1 MTARTPSGASA
12 TRALPAKARVSETMP
27 ATVLQ
32 AKALQATVRSAHLS
46 RRRVIKVLSAIAT
59 LGLCAF
65 QFGDRNGLNNMPFGQ
80 VQPLVSDLAKAR
92 RLARQGNIDL
102 LEGETVPGKAVSL
115 RGEITDANCYLGSHA
130 HGYDHAFCAK
140 LCAAAGGP
148 LVFVSDQ
155 GGEIYLVLSE
165 RNGIRLPESI
175 LDRIGVPGTVVKG
188 KVLNAGGMRALAI
201 EGLAP

>member
-1 MTARTPSGASA
+1 M
-12 TRALPAKARVSETMP
+12 
-27 ATVLQ
+27 
-32 AKALQATVRSAHLS
+32 
-46 RRRVIKVLSAIAT
+46 IKLVSAIAT

-80 VQPLVSDLAKAR
+80 VQALVSNLAKAR

-102 LEGETVPGKAVSL
+102 LAGETVPGKPVSL

-140 LCAAAGGP
+140 LCAAAGSP
-148 LVFVSDQ
+148 MLFVSDQ

-165 RNGIRLPESI
+165 RNGIRLPEDV
-175 LDRIGVPGTVVKG
+175 LDRIGVPGTAVKG
-188 KVLNAGGMRALAI
+188 KVLDAGGMRALAV

>member
-1 MTARTPSGASA
+1 MTARTPSGESV
-12 TRALPAKARVSETMP
+12 TRALRTKARANETMP
-27 ATVLQ
+27 PKVLQ
-32 AKALQATVRSAHLS
+32 AVRSTHLS
-46 RRRVIKVLSAIAT
+46 RRRVIKLVSAIAT

-65 QFGDRNGLNNMPFGQ
+65 QFGDRYGLNNMPIGQ

-92 RLARQGNIDL
+92 RLAKKGNIDL
-102 LEGETVPGKAVSL
+102 LVGQTVPGKAVSL
-115 RGEITDANCYLGSHA
+115 RGEITDANCYLGSQA

-140 LCAAAGGP
+140 LCAAAGSP

-165 RNGIRLPESI
+165 RNGIRLPENV

-188 KVLNAGGMRALAI
+188 KVLDAGGMRALAV

>member
-1 MTARTPSGASA
+1 
-12 TRALPAKARVSETMP
+12 
-27 ATVLQ
+27 
-32 AKALQATVRSAHLS
+32 
-46 RRRVIKVLSAIAT
+46 VIKLVSAVAT

-65 QFGDRNGLNNMPFGQ
+65 QFGDRNGLNSMPFGQ

-102 LEGETVPGKAVSL
+102 LAGETVPGKAVSL
-115 RGEITDANCYLGSHA
+115 RGEITDANCYLGSHT

-140 LCAAAGGP
+140 LCAAAGSP
-148 LVFVSDQ
+148 LVFVSDR

-165 RNGIRLPESI
+165 RNGIRLPESV

-188 KVLNAGGMRALAI
+188 KVLDAGGMRALAV
-201 EGLAP
+201 EGLAH

>member
-1 MTARTPSGASA
+1 M
-12 TRALPAKARVSETMP
+12 SETMP

-32 AKALQATVRSAHLS
+32 AKVLQATVPSAHLS
-46 RRRVIKVLSAIAT
+46 RRRAIKLLSAIAT

-65 QFGDRNGLNNMPFGQ
+65 QFGDQNGLNNMPFEQ
-80 VQPLVSDLAKAR
+80 VPPLVSDLAKAR
-92 RLARQGNIDL
+92 RLAKQGNIDL
-102 LEGETVPGKAVSL
+102 LVGQTVPGKAASL
-115 RGEITDANCYLGSHA
+115 RGEITDANCYLGSRT

-140 LCAAAGGP
+140 MCAAAGNP

-165 RNGIRLPESI
+165 RNGTRLPENV

-188 KVLNAGGMRALAI
+188 KVLDAGGMRALAI

>member
-1 MTARTPSGASA
+1 MTARTPSGASVTPA
-12 TRALPAKARVSETMP
+12 LRTRARVSETMP

-32 AKALQATVRSAHLS
+32 ATVPSSHPS
-46 RRRVIKVLSAIAT
+46 RRRALKLLSTIAT

-65 QFGDRNGLNNMPFGQ
+65 QFGDQNGLNNMPFEQ
-80 VQPLVSDLAKAR
+80 VPPLVSDLAKAR
-92 RLARQGNIDL
+92 RLAKQGNIDL
-102 LEGETVPGKAVSL
+102 LVGQMVPGKAASL

-140 LCAAAGGP
+140 MCAAAGNP
-148 LVFVSDQ
+148 LLFVSDQ

-165 RNGIRLPESI
+165 RNGTRLRENV

-188 KVLNAGGMRALAI
+188 KVLDAGGMRALAI

>member
-1 MTARTPSGASA
+1 
-12 TRALPAKARVSETMP
+12 MP
-27 ATVLQ
+27 ATVLEDR
-32 AKALQATVRSAHLS
+32 VRSAQLN
-46 RRRVIKVLSAIAT
+46 RRRVLQFLSAFAA

-65 QFGDRNGLNNMPFGQ
+65 QFGDRNGLNNLPFAE

-102 LEGETVPGKAVSL
+102 LVGQTVRGKAASL
-115 RGEITDANCYLGSHA
+115 RGEITDANCYLGSHT

-140 LCAAAGGP
+140 MCAAAGNP

-165 RNGIRLPESI
+165 RNGTRLPEDV
-175 LDRIGVPGTVVKG
+175 LDRIGVPGTVVQG
-188 KVLNAGGMRALAI
+188 KVLDAGGTRALAM
-201 EGLAP
+201 EGFAP

>member
-1 MTARTPSGASA
+1 
-12 TRALPAKARVSETMP
+12 MP
-27 ATVLQ
+27 ATVRQ
-32 AKALQATVRSAHLS
+32 AAVRSTHLS
-46 RRRVIKVLSAIAT
+46 RRRVIKLVSAIAT

-102 LEGETVPGKAVSL
+102 LVGETVSGKAASL
-115 RGEITDANCYLGSHA
+115 RGEITDANCYLGSHT

-140 LCAAAGGP
+140 LCAAAGNP

-165 RNGIRLPESI
+165 RNGIRLPENV

>member
-1 MTARTPSGASA
+1 M
-12 TRALPAKARVSETMP
+12 LQAK
-27 ATVLQ
+27 VLQ
-32 AKALQATVRSAHLS
+32 ATLRGARLS
-46 RRRVIKVLSAIAT
+46 RRRVSKLLSAIAT

-102 LEGETVPGKAVSL
+102 LVEQTVPGKAASL
-115 RGEITDANCYLGSHA
+115 RGEITDANCYLGSHT

-140 LCAAAGGP
+140 LCAAAGSP
-148 LVFVSDQ
+148 LVFVSDR

-165 RNGIRLPESI
+165 RNGIRLPEDV
-175 LDRIGVPGTVVKG
+175 LDRIGVPGIAVKG
-188 KVLNAGGMRALAI
+188 KVLDAGGMRALAV